1 MKKNKKEIDVN
12 FIKKWMQKGF
22 DPILLSILCR
32 RGIVEEDDVI
42 NIFFPLFENIFSP
55 FSFSHIITA
64 YERLSK
70 AIKNGEKIIVYGDK
84 DVDGTTSV
92 AIFYDFFK
100 KYNANID
107 WDVPTGTDNYG
118 LSLDKIEKWKD
129 KNYGLCV
136 TLDCGITNIAEVAA
150 LKTNGVDCIIIDHH
164 EPLQVVPDCGAIIDP
179 KCEKGFKNDRIA
191 ACGVTFLFVLGYI
204 IYNSEIF
211 NKKEAVLYFKDNK
224 IKLDIFKNL
233 LLIESLTLNK
243 ISDVKELGC
252 DKLYYYIQKN
262 KISSDISDV
271 FNECDIIQLDKSSFE
286 NTFLDVIDSVQLK
299 IGLIYFKNI
308 YANISKQKEIEYI
321 KKNYLPLAAIG
332 TVADIMPLTGVNR
345 IIVALGLNYIRE
357 GTLNN
362 ISGLIERLELDRT
375 SFSSKEI
382 SWNISPLLNA
392 PGRMGDATVSVY
404 FLLDKEN
411 SGFYLDAICDF
422 NKERKLRE
430 DDAVSIF
437 KKDYEQNKAKY
448 DDIGFFYSDTIHKG
462 ITGIAAAKLSGLIGN
477 PAIVAA
483 KEGEFYVGSIRGKAN
498 FHFVEF
504 LDKGKNIFTEYGGHQ
519 AAAGFR
525 FHKNKLNDFIDFL
538 KKSKTEISKYI
549 EKDHI
554 EIDAEIPLEFLN
566 YELFAKMNNLE
577 PFGHEFLQPILWSR
591 GIQVYDYN
599 IIGKDKTH
607 LKLFFKTEPNPI
619 IGLFWGQAEW
629 FAKIH
634 NRNNRYDILYQL
646 EFNKYNGQIIP
657 QIMILDME
665 IA

>member
-1 MKKNKKEIDVN
+1 MKKNKKEIDVS
-12 FIKKWMQKGF
+12 FIKKWMKKGL

-32 RGIVEEDDVI
+32 RGMVEEEDVF
-42 NIFFPLFENIFSP
+42 NIFFPLFENIDSP
-55 FSFSHIITA
+55 FSFSQIVSA

-70 AIKNGEKIIVYGDK
+70 AVECGEKIIVYGDK

-92 AIFYDFFK
+92 AIFFDFFK
-100 KYNANID
+100 KFNSNID
-107 WDVPTGTDNYG
+107 WDVPTGSDSYG
-118 LSLDKIEKWKD
+118 LSLDKIENWKE
-129 KNYGLCV
+129 KKYSLCV
-136 TLDCGITNIAEVAA
+136 TLDCGITNIAEVAE
-150 LKTNGVDCIIIDHH
+150 LKKNGVDCIIIDHH
-164 EPLQVVPDCGAIIDP
+164 EPLQVVPDCVAIIDP

-191 ACGVTFLFVLGYI
+191 ACGVTFMFVLGYL

-211 NKKEAVLYFKDNK
+211 GKKEAILYFKDNK
-224 IKLDIFKNL
+224 INVNIFKNL
-233 LLIESLTLNK
+233 LLFETITFDK
-243 ISDVKELGC
+243 ISDVNKLEC
-252 DKLYYYIQKN
+252 DKLYYYTEKD
-262 KISSDISDV
+262 KISTDVSDV
-271 FNECDIIQLDKSSFE
+271 FKEYGISELDKSSFE
-286 NTFLDVIDSVQLK
+286 NSFFDSLDSVQLK
-299 IGLIYFKNI
+299 LKLIYLKNV
-308 YANISKQKEIEYI
+308 YTNISKRKEIDYI
-321 KKNYLPLAAIG
+321 KKNYLPLTSIG
-332 TVADIMPLTGVNR
+332 TVADIMPLTGLNR
-345 IIVALGLNYIRE
+345 IIVALGLNYIRS
-357 GTLNN
+357 GALNN
-362 ISGLIERLELDRT
+362 ISGLIERLELDRS
-375 SFSSKEI
+375 SFTSKEI

-404 FLLDKEN
+404 FLLDREN
-411 SGFYLDAICDF
+411 SGFYLDAICEF
-422 NKERKLRE
+422 NKERKLKE

-504 LDKGKNIFTEYGGHQ
+504 LDKGKTIFTEYGGHQ

-525 FHKNKLNDFIDFL
+525 FHRTKLNDFIDFL
-538 KKSKTEISKYI
+538 KKSKTEVSKYI

-554 EIDAEIPLEFLN
+554 DIDAEIPLEFLN
-566 YELFAKMNNLE
+566 YELFAKINKLE
-577 PFGHEFLQPILWSR
+577 PFGHEFLQPVLWSK

-634 NRNNRYDILYQL
+634 KRDNKYDILYQL

-657 QIMILDME
+657 QIMIMEME